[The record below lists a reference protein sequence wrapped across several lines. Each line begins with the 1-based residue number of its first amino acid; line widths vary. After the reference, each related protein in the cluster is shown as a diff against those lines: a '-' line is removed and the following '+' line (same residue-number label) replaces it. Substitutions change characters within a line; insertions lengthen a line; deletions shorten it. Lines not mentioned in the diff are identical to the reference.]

1 MIRVDE
7 VRARI
12 EERVPALVSRIGN
25 AGQFS
30 QLVER
35 NQMPSHAV
43 AAFVLPGTLQGG
55 NADLSVGLFRQAF
68 QESVIVVL
76 AVRVANDPTG
86 EKATDEITP
95 LVRDVITAVCGWGPD
110 TAPGAFVLGAGD
122 LVGTQAGTLVYQL
135 DFLLSDQ
142 LRINP

>member
-1 MIRVDE
+1 MIRIDE

-12 EERVPALVSRIGN
+12 EALVPALANRIGN
-25 AGQFS
+25 AGQFA

-35 NQMPSHAV
+35 NQMPNQAV
-43 AAFVLPGTLQGG
+43 SAFVLPGTLQGG

-76 AVRVANDPTG
+76 ATRVANDPTG
-86 EKATDEITP
+86 AKAADEITP

-110 TAPGAFVLGAGD
+110 DAPGAFVLGAGE
-122 LVGTQAGTLVYQL
+122 LVGTQSGTLVYQL

-142 LRINP
+142 LRITP

>member
-1 MIRVDE
+1 MIRIDE

-12 EERVPALVSRIGN
+12 EARVPALAGRMFN

-35 NQMPSHAV
+35 NQMPSQAK
-43 AAFVLPGTLQGG
+43 AAFVLPGALQGG

-76 AVRVANDPTG
+76 ATRVANDPTG
-86 EKATDEITP
+86 EKAADEITP

-110 TAPGAFVLGAGD
+110 DAPGAFVLGSGE
-122 LVGTQAGTLVYQL
+122 LVGTQSGTLVYQI

-142 LRINP
+142 LRITP

>member
-1 MIRVDE
+1 MIRIDE

-12 EERVPALVSRIGN
+12 EARVPALANRIGN
-25 AGQFS
+25 AGQFA

-35 NQMPSHAV
+35 NQMPGHAV
-43 AAFVLPGTLQGG
+43 AAFVLPGALQGG

-76 AVRVANDPTG
+76 ATRVANDPTG
-86 EKATDEITP
+86 EKAADEITP
-95 LVRDVITAVCGWGPD
+95 LVREVITAVCGWGPD
-110 TAPGAFVLGAGD
+110 DAPGAFVLGAGE
-122 LVGTQAGTLVYQL
+122 LVGTQSGTLVYQI

-142 LRINP
+142 LRITP